1 MYCLCRYVLWNRT
14 SPIKDRLI
22 FLLVWY
28 WVPSICLILINTS
41 VICLDQGPLVRGTTW
56 PVRPP
61 QLTHVLS
68 MFSTL
73 KYFPTS
79 RRIFQIHFFL
89 LILFLGI
96 WWKLRSGNLS
106 LFPLHT
112 GTQQCSLPGIL
123 SVCLCVHTSLLAR
136 QLPGLGCWK
145 PGQSPQVGLALGSGM
160 WSLHKYW
167 ETVLMIS

>member
-56 PVRPP
+56 SVRPP

-79 RRIFQIHFFL
+79 RRIFQIHFFSFDFVL
-89 LILFLGI
+89 GNIVETEVWEFEFIPITHRHTAVFLAGHLVYVPMCTYQYTSPAAA
-96 WWKLRSGNLS
+96 WMGMLETRSIS
-106 LFPLHT
+106 
-112 GTQQCSLPGIL
+112 PGWP
-123 SVCLCVHTSLLAR
+123 R
-136 QLPGLGCWK
+136 FGLWYVK
-145 PGQSPQVGLALGSGM
+145 PA
-160 WSLHKYW
+160 
-167 ETVLMIS
+167 